1 MRCRKHMGST
11 SYPYTCITI
20 NKILNSAKPHNK
32 SQFTASLESRIMA
45 LQLGNFLWKCR
56 NTMTLILII
65 VKLCQQF
72 TEDYQKN
79 TGLRGW
85 VLRLRIWLHTSF
97 AATQKEKQSSTSL
110 ADADYGEKTMRFLW
124 LSRPA
129 KFSDNSWYSRSVDSL
144 VAARAMLAIGLLELL
159 TVSGYPT
166 SRRAC
171 L

>member
-1 MRCRKHMGST
+1 MRHLICGLRDFHHRSTILLLTKEVEKKQFVLVRCRKHMGST

-85 VLRLRIWLHTSF
+85 VLRLRI
-97 AATQKEKQSSTSL
+97 
-110 ADADYGEKTMRFLW
+110 
-124 LSRPA
+124 
-129 KFSDNSWYSRSVDSL
+129 
-144 VAARAMLAIGLLELL
+144 
-159 TVSGYPT
+159 
-166 SRRAC
+166 
-171 L
+171 